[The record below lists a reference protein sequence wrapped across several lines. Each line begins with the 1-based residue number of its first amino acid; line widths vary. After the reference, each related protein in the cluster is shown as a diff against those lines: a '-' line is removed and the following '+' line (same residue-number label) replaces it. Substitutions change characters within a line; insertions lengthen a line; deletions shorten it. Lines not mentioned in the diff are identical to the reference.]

1 MTERYDDGTSELG
14 GRLPL
19 VATDALDETQRAL
32 YDRLHLTRLRSADG
46 AGYTAVLPDG
56 RLIGPFNAMLHN
68 PRIADPLL
76 EWVQAIGRAGIPADV
91 REVVILTV
99 AADWQAEYALYAHTA
114 AAERAGMPE
123 TAIAALRHGDVPA
136 GLRPEACLAHR
147 ITAALVRDHQAPD
160 DLYRQAVTVFGTD
173 GLVALVNL
181 IGQYLNTCALL
192 ACFQVPAPAPHPT
205 TASAA

>member
-1 MTERYDDGTSELG
+1 MRSIRWRNTAAAHSVADMTERYDDGTSELG

-76 EWVQAIGRAGIPADV
+76 EWVQAIG
-91 REVVILTV
+91 
-99 AADWQAEYALYAHTA
+99 
-114 AAERAGMPE
+114 RAGMPE